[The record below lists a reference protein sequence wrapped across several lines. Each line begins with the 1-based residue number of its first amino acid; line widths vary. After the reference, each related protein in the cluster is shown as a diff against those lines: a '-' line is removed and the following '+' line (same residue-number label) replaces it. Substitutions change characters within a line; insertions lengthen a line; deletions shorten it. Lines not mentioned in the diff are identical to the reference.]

1 MPSAA
6 NYGAKVGQAIRGN
19 LGRGTGG
26 RFARSGSGTGGG
38 AAQPTTVTTA
48 DLTAAAGMSAGE
60 LEALR
65 NLASGKPLSE
75 SQVASLEAAGLA
87 QRNSDGQLVRT
98 SAARSFMNAL
108 KKGDVQAM
116 KEALSNGREKAAK
129 KAAKGTKSP
138 KASKPSAAERQ
149 AQRQQAQNDALAQA
163 LEAIGNDD
171 ADLQAEF
178 VSFARGEGEL
188 SEGVATSLEKQGLVE
203 VNDDGTY
210 RLTDQG
216 RSFVKSGLRGDKRG
230 ATDAAKRAAEIYAKK
245 AAKAERDLETK
256 EAGWK
261 SWRWVIRSGSNFKDV
276 RGEHISQMSLETA
289 EGMGEGPLLWWHEYD
304 DEEDG
309 QGLPVTL
316 GWADFGAMH
325 NGCVI
330 ESGSFVCK
338 EAAEF
343 VDANADRLAA
353 SLGFWNA
360 KEDYDH
366 GVYRGPIAIA
376 ERSLMETGLQANG
389 LADLVIVIKG
399 AEDMKAHKKSALVR
413 MAGAANVEAI
423 LANTDERVKAAQHI
437 GLTQMEAG
445 AEGAPQTTVGDDPG
459 AYAPASVGTATV
471 TPITSGTTSTPIT
484 SSSEAS
490 GEVET
495 PAAEAT
501 AVVATTDGQQGAVDV
516 KAAATEAP
524 AADEPAKEQW
534 FVGDMTP
541 AEFTQLLGAS
551 MAKSLS
557 DALAAVVPQ
566 LASAQLTTKA
576 ADDIVAL
583 TKKVDD
589 LTKRLEDDT
598 PREGF
603 RPAGDPDSIVK
614 KQAGVDFRGPQ
625 IDPEMANALDLVAS
639 LSGRTGQQA

>member
-1 MPSAA
+1 
-6 NYGAKVGQAIRGN
+6 
-19 LGRGTGG
+19 
-26 RFARSGSGTGGG
+26 
-38 AAQPTTVTTA
+38 
-48 DLTAAAGMSAGE
+48 MSAGE

-129 KAAKGTKSP
+129 KAAKGTKAP

-261 SWRWVIRSGSNFKDV
+261 SWRWVVRSASSYQDRDGQHV
-276 RGEHISQMSLETA
+276 SQDALETA
-289 EGMGEGPLLWWHEYD
+289 EGVGDGPLLWWHEY
-304 DEEDG
+304 EP
-309 QGLPVTL
+309 PVVL

-325 NGCVI
+325 GRALI
-330 ESGSFVCK
+330 ESGTFTSK

-343 VDANADRLAA
+343 VDAHADELAVSA
-353 SLGFWNA
+353 GFW
-360 KEDYDH
+360 
-366 GVYRGPIAIA
+366 GVEPTDGVHRRPIIFA
-376 ERSLMETGLQANG
+376 ERSLMPRDRQSNYI
-389 LADLVIVIKG
+389 ADYVMVIKG
-399 AEDMKAHKKSALVR
+399 GDMKAHKKEALVR
-413 MAGAANVEAI
+413 LVGAANVEAMLI
-423 LANTDERVKAAQHI
+423 NTEDAERAAKHI
-437 GLTQMEAG
+437 GLTAKEAG
-445 AEGAPQTTVGDDPG
+445 AEGALQTTGDVAAVVAD
-459 AYAPASVGTATV
+459 APVADA
-471 TPITSGTTSTPIT
+471 TPIT

-501 AVVATTDGQQGAVDV
+501 AAVATTEVGQQGATDV
-516 KAAATEAP
+516 KTEAATEA
-524 AADEPAKEQW
+524 PAKEQW

>member
-60 LEALR
+60 LEAWR

-98 SAARSFMNAL
+98 ASARSFMNAL

-129 KAAKGTKSP
+129 KAAKGAKAP
-138 KASKPSAAERQ
+138 KAAKPSAAERQ

-188 SEGVATSLEKQGLVE
+188 SEGVGASLLKQGLVE
-203 VNDDGTY
+203 ANEDGSY
-210 RLTDQG
+210 RLTKEG
-216 RSFVKSGLRGDKRG
+216 HSFVVAAFRGDKRG
-230 ATDAAKRAAEIYAKK
+230 ASDAAARASDIAAKK
-245 AAKAERDLETK
+245 AAKAERNFETK

-276 RGEHISQMSLETA
+276 RGEHISTKSLETA
-289 EGMGEGPLLWWHEYD
+289 AGMGEGPLLWWHEYD

-360 KEDYDH
+360 KEDYDR

-445 AEGAPQTTVGDDPG
+445 AEGAMQTTGE
-459 AYAPASVGTATV
+459 APVADAPVADA
-471 TPITSGTTSTPIT
+471 TPIT

-490 GEVET
+490 GEPVVET

-501 AVVATTDGQQGAVDV
+501 AAVATTDGQQGATDV
-516 KAAATEAP
+516 KDAV
-524 AADEPAKEQW
+524 EQTA
-534 FVGDMTP
+534 FLLGDMTP
-541 AEFTQLLGAS
+541 AEFTQMLGATF
-551 MAKSLS
+551 AQ
-557 DALAAVVPQ
+557 ALAAVVPQ

-583 TKKVDD
+583 TKKVDE

-603 RPAGDPDSIVK
+603 RPAGDPDQIVQ
-614 KQAGVDFRGPQ
+614 KQAGVQFNGPQ
-625 IDPEMANALDLVAS
+625 QDPGMAAALALVES